1 MKMTPLDIYNKEFS
15 RKFSIMAYDEKEV
28 DEFLDHVAVAYEKLF
43 KELNQAKEE
52 SDRLKAELAKYQQ
65 MERTLQETMIVAQE
79 TVKER
84 KDQAEREAQLIVEN
98 AINRSKQ
105 IVADAR
111 EQVKERLQQVNQLHD
126 YEKFFRARFRSLLET
141 YIQMMVESEI
151 GFPEPFQEL
160 AQEVATSSEAPI
172 EEEVDS
178 WMEETEAK
186 RLLLND
192 RIDEE

>member
-1 MKMTPLDIYNKEFS
+1 MKITPLDIYNKEFT

-28 DEFLDHVAVAYEKLF
+28 DEFLDHVAAAYERLF

-52 SDRLKAELAKYQQ
+52 SERLKGELSKYQQ

-79 TVKER
+79 TAKER
-84 KDQAEREAQLIVEN
+84 RDQAEREAQLVVEN

-105 IVADAR
+105 IVADAK

-126 YEKFFRARFRSLLET
+126 YEKFFRARFKSLLET
-141 YIQMMVESEI
+141 YMQMMTESEI

-160 AQEVATSSEAPI
+160 AKEVATSSEAPI
-172 EEEVDS
+172 EEEVNN

-186 RLLLND
+186 RLLLD
-192 RIDEE
+192 RELDED